1 MVRYPI
7 PNSTFP
13 IAQAVQVPGNATTY
27 YVSGQVPP
35 VVNKDADPASP
46 QAYGDTKTQTV
57 GVLNRIKAILEGL
70 GLGMADVV
78 KMQVFLVHDARAP
91 MDFKAFMEGYT
102 QFFGGSQPNLP
113 ARSVVG
119 VAALANPGFLVEIEV
134 DRRQGYQISTQTGMA
149 EPRKLLVRRPCQRAG
164 YLSEFASMRRHAW
177 ESEMFGKIRFQ
188 DLLSRTFFGSL
199 SSPPWSRSARC
210 CPRRSPPKR

>member
-1 MVRYPI
+1 MKFANIMLSAMLAAGVASAARADVVRHPI

-13 IAQAVQVPGNATTY
+13 IAQAVTVTGNTTTY

-35 VVNKDADPASP
+35 VANKDADAASP
-46 QAYGDTKTQTV
+46 AAYGDTKTQTV

-70 GLGMADVV
+70 GLGMGDVV
-78 KMQVFLVHDARAP
+78 KMQVFLVHNTAAP

-119 VAALANPGFLVEIEV
+119 VASLANPGFLVEIEV
-134 DRRQGYQISTQTGMA
+134 VAVKDA
-149 EPRKLLVRRPCQRAG
+149 K
-164 YLSEFASMRRHAW
+164 
-177 ESEMFGKIRFQ
+177 
-188 DLLSRTFFGSL
+188 
-199 SSPPWSRSARC
+199 
-210 CPRRSPPKR
+210 

>member
-1 MVRYPI
+1 VEKEMKPATLFSLGAFLLVALAVNPCAAEVVRYPI

-13 IAQAVQVPGNATTY
+13 IAQAVKVTGDATTY
-27 YVSGQVPP
+27 YISGQVPP
-35 VVNKDADPASP
+35 VVSKDAEPNTP
-46 QAYGDTKTQTV
+46 QAYGDTKTQTI
-57 GVLNRIKAILEGL
+57 GALTKIKAILEGF
-70 GLGMADVV
+70 GLDMGDVV

-134 DRRQGYQISTQTGMA
+134 VAAKDA
-149 EPRKLLVRRPCQRAG
+149 K
-164 YLSEFASMRRHAW
+164 
-177 ESEMFGKIRFQ
+177 
-188 DLLSRTFFGSL
+188 
-199 SSPPWSRSARC
+199 
-210 CPRRSPPKR
+210 

>member
-1 MVRYPI
+1 MRLRTMLLLAFMSAACDGSLNAARAEVTRYPI

-13 IAQAVQVPGNATTY
+13 IAQAVQVTGNATTY

-35 VVNKDADPASP
+35 VVSKDADPASP
-46 QAYGDTKTQTV
+46 QAYGDTRTQTV
-57 GVLNRIKAILEGL
+57 GVLTRIKGILEGL
-70 GLGMADVV
+70 GLSLADVV
-78 KMQVFLVHDARAP
+78 KMQVFLVHSTAAP

-134 DRRQGYQISTQTGMA
+134 IAVKDTN
-149 EPRKLLVRRPCQRAG
+149 
-164 YLSEFASMRRHAW
+164 
-177 ESEMFGKIRFQ
+177 
-188 DLLSRTFFGSL
+188 
-199 SSPPWSRSARC
+199 
-210 CPRRSPPKR
+210 

>member
-1 MVRYPI
+1 MKHKMLALAAFLLGPTAAQAEIVRYPI

-13 IAQAVQVPGNATTY
+13 IAQAVKVTGDSVIT

-35 VVNKDADPASP
+35 VINKDADPSSP
-46 QAYGDTKTQTV
+46 QAYGDIKTQTV
-57 GVLNRIKAILEGL
+57 GVLNKIKQILEGQ
-70 GLGMADVV
+70 GLGMGDVI

-102 QFFGGSQPNLP
+102 QFFGGAQPNLP

-134 DRRQGYQISTQTGMA
+134 VAAKDS
-149 EPRKLLVRRPCQRAG
+149 K
-164 YLSEFASMRRHAW
+164 
-177 ESEMFGKIRFQ
+177 
-188 DLLSRTFFGSL
+188 
-199 SSPPWSRSARC
+199 
-210 CPRRSPPKR
+210 

>member
-1 MVRYPI
+1 MNFRTMAVIGGLLGMMHAGIAQAEVIRHPI

-13 IAQAVQVPGNATTY
+13 IAQAVQVTGNVTTY

-35 VVNKDADPASP
+35 VVSKDADSQSL
-46 QAYGDTKTQTV
+46 QAYGDTRTQTV
-57 GVLNRIKAILEGL
+57 GVLNRIKTILDGL
-70 GLGMADVV
+70 GLTMGDVV
-78 KMQVFLVHDARAP
+78 KMQVFLVHNASAP

-134 DRRQGYQISTQTGMA
+134 IAVKDA
-149 EPRKLLVRRPCQRAG
+149 K
-164 YLSEFASMRRHAW
+164 
-177 ESEMFGKIRFQ
+177 
-188 DLLSRTFFGSL
+188 
-199 SSPPWSRSARC
+199 
-210 CPRRSPPKR
+210 

>member
-1 MVRYPI
+1 MKHKMLALAALLLGSTAAQAEIVRYPI

-13 IAQAVQVPGNATTY
+13 IAQAVKVTGDSVIT

-35 VVNKDADPASP
+35 NINKDADPQGTA
-46 QAYGDTKTQTV
+46 AYGDVKTQTV
-57 GVLNRIKAILEGL
+57 GVLNRIKGILDSH
-70 GLGMADVV
+70 GLGMGDVV

-119 VAALANPGFLVEIEV
+119 VASLANPGFLVEIEV
-134 DRRQGYQISTQTGMA
+134 IAVKDA
-149 EPRKLLVRRPCQRAG
+149 K
-164 YLSEFASMRRHAW
+164 
-177 ESEMFGKIRFQ
+177 
-188 DLLSRTFFGSL
+188 
-199 SSPPWSRSARC
+199 
-210 CPRRSPPKR
+210 